1 MSNLYKQYRTDS
13 NLETSGI
20 FLNYGPN
27 SHGDPMRIRIARAG
41 GANKAFSKALERIT
55 RPHRRA
61 IQTGTLSN
69 DLADSLMKEAFAET
83 VVLGW
88 ENIEGPEG
96 EILDFTKENVIRV
109 LDDLPDLY
117 ADLREQA
124 NNVALFREA
133 ILDDDLG
140 NSGL

>member
-1 MSNLYKQYRTDS
+1 MSNLYKQYRTDP

-27 SHGDPMRIRIARAG
+27 SKGDPMRIRIARAG
-41 GANKAFSKALERIT
+41 GANKGFSKALERIT

-69 DLADSLMKEAFAET
+69 DLSDSLMKGAFAET
-83 VVLGW
+83 VILGW

-96 EILDFTKENVIRV
+96 EILDFNKENVIRV

-124 NNVALFREA
+124 NNVALFRET